1 MMDNMRSD
9 AYNEIKYKIIH
20 FDYIPGQKISEKTI
34 SQELDLGRTPVREAI
49 IRIERE
55 GLIEVIPQSGTYITR
70 IDMADAKDA
79 RFVRSHIEPS
89 IMVDAAIK
97 MTPEAKQALEDN
109 LRSQAKTAM
118 NNEPDNFFDL
128 DQDFHH
134 EFYKVVNKDTVWN
147 WLQINNTQLNRFR
160 RLRLKESELNW
171 STLLDQH
178 QQIYNAV
185 LDQDIDNLN
194 FLVTQHLHLMLLE
207 KQKVLDA
214 YPDYF
219 KNYQEEDTKT
229 TEYLSCFFSQ

>member
-229 TEYLSCFFSQ
+229 TE

>member
-9 AYNEIKYKIIH
+9 AYHEIKYKIIH

-34 SQELDLGRTPVREAI
+34 SQELGLGRTPVREAI

-79 RFVRSHIEPS
+79 RFVRECIEPK
-89 IMVDAAIK
+89 IMLSAAANISDESLATLRK
-97 MTPEAKQALEDN
+97 N
-109 LRSQAKTAM
+109 LSEQDKTASEI
-118 NNEPDNFFDL
+118 NPDSFFDL

-134 EFYKVVNKDTVWN
+134 EFYKVVNKEIVWD

-160 RLRLKESELNW
+160 RLRLKEMDLNW
-171 STLLDQH
+171 STIYTQH
-178 QQIYNAV
+178 KNIFEAV
-185 LDQDIDNLN
+185 VDKNIDDLEY
-194 FLVTQHLHLMLLE
+194 LVNEHLHLMLLE
-207 KQKVLDA
+207 RHQVLDA

-219 KNYQEEDTKT
+219 RNYDEEATSAPIDESK
-229 TEYLSCFFSQ
+229 

>member
-109 LRSQAKTAM
+109 LQSQAKTAM

>member
-1 MMDNMRSD
+1 MDNMRSD

-70 IDMADAKDA
+70 VDMADAKDA

-109 LRSQAKTAM
+109 LRSQDKTAM

-229 TEYLSCFFSQ
+229 TE

>member
-1 MMDNMRSD
+1 MDNMRSD

-229 TEYLSCFFSQ
+229 TE

>member
-9 AYNEIKYKIIH
+9 AYNEIKYRIIH

-34 SQELDLGRTPVREAI
+34 SSELDLGRTPVREAI

-79 RFVRSHIEPS
+79 RFVRNCIEPS
-89 IMVDAAIK
+89 IMVDAAVK
-97 MTPEAKQALEDN
+97 MTDNAKNVLEDN
-109 LRSQAKTAM
+109 LRAQTKTAM

-134 EFYKVVNKDTVWN
+134 EFYKIVHKDTVWQ

-178 QQIYNAV
+178 QRIFDAV
-185 LDQDIDNLN
+185 LNQNIDDLT

-207 KQKVLDA
+207 KQKVLNA

-219 KNYQEEDTKT
+219 KNYEETSKN
-229 TEYLSCFFSQ
+229 

>member
-1 MMDNMRSD
+1 MDNMRSD
-9 AYNEIKYKIIH
+9 AYNEIKYRIIH

-34 SQELDLGRTPVREAI
+34 SSELNLGRTPVREAI

-55 GLIEVIPQSGTYITR
+55 SLIEVIPQSGTYITR

-79 RFVRSHIEPS
+79 RFVRNCIEPS
-89 IMVDAAIK
+89 IMLDAAVK
-97 MTPEAKQALEDN
+97 MTATAKATLEEN
-109 LRSQAKTAM
+109 LKSQAKTAK

-134 EFYKVVNKDTVWN
+134 EFYKVVNKDTVWD

-160 RLRLKESELNW
+160 RLRLKESELDWN
-171 STLLDQH
+171 TLLDQH

-185 LDQDIDNLN
+185 LEQNIDDLN

-219 KNYQEEDTKT
+219 KNYAETDDR
-229 TEYLSCFFSQ
+229 

>member
-34 SQELDLGRTPVREAI
+34 SKELDLGRTPVREAI

-229 TEYLSCFFSQ
+229 TE

>member
-171 STLLDQH
+171 STLIDQH

-229 TEYLSCFFSQ
+229 TE

>member
-118 NNEPDNFFDL
+118 NNELDNFFDL

-171 STLLDQH
+171 STLIDQH

-229 TEYLSCFFSQ
+229 TE

>member
-34 SQELDLGRTPVREAI
+34 FQELDLGRTPVREAI

>member
-1 MMDNMRSD
+1 MDNMRSD

-34 SQELDLGRTPVREAI
+34 SKELDLGRTPVREAI

-229 TEYLSCFFSQ
+229 TE

>member
-1 MMDNMRSD
+1 MDNMRSD